1 MTVPDCSAPL
11 DWQLV
16 RERYAGRP
24 SLTSLAGSSR
34 VQVVDVDDE
43 RICLRQRLWLDCV
56 TRDDLDTALALLR
69 EGRLA
74 GGPMAVAEGLRT
86 YYASGP
92 RVETGCTR
100 GPNLVAVVL
109 ADLGYL
115 TSP

>member
-1 MTVPDCSAPL
+1 MSRPGAL
-11 DWQLV
+11 DWERV
-16 RERYAGRP
+16 RARYADRP
-24 SLTSLAGSSR
+24 SLASLAGSSR
-34 VQVVDVDDE
+34 VQVLEVDDE
-43 RICLRQRLWLDCV
+43 RICLGQRLWRDCV
-56 TRDDLDTALALLR
+56 SRDDLDAALVLLR

-74 GGPMAVAEGLRT
+74 GGPMAVAEGLRA

-115 TSP
+115 TPP